1 MKRISTFLL
10 GAFLVSLQS
19 LHAQCIVIPNCPTSA
34 VPYCDGSP
42 NSGNF
47 WHGQTW
53 YDPLHTTNDLA
64 EGAVDL
70 SISAFDSCLGGNL
83 TISYQILLDLDG
95 NDLLE
100 TVVDSKN
107 PPPSGFVYFNN
118 INNPNFSGGEKR
130 QFDQRNV
137 PNSLK
142 YRFGM
147 QLLKNNGVYTARVQW
162 LSYASVGLNQ
172 FPQLPY
178 GNHKIKW
185 FIEDS
190 EGNLKVC
197 SYSFSIRDCKSP
209 VVYCLNGLSANLMP
223 TKLIQLWAT
232 DFLQYA
238 TDDITP
244 PSQLKYAVRKL
255 GAGTG
260 FPVDGNGNPIQ
271 SVIFDCG
278 EIGSQTVELWALDE
292 AGNAGYCTTKVIIND
307 NFNFCS
313 GLYPISL
320 CTQTY
325 CSHHNMSD
333 VAIEA
338 HGHSN
343 AVPSFTFTTFADEQG
358 CISNFGFPIPLSS
371 NTVFSAFKDDNP
383 LNGVVAYDLQ
393 RIQNHIN
400 GTQPFT
406 EPWQWVAADA
416 NRNNVVDAF
425 DLEELNKLI
434 LGIYIDLPNN
444 NSWRFVRDD
453 YVFPAGNPLSAPI
466 PDTFSLSEVS
476 LSPGS
481 TPRYLLG
488 IKIGDLDCGASFAAS
503 PEDRR
508 AVNGVSKNLSTVL
521 PAQPNPS
528 SGAVVITVIAE
539 LTSKIELDVFDLN
552 GKLVFHTGQ
561 SIDGGVQYLNI
572 PAESFPAT
580 GLYPYRVR
588 VSGQVFNGKIVRVGE

>member
-1 MKRISTFLL
+1 MKRFSTFLF

-19 LHAQCIVIPNCPTSA
+19 LHAQCVVIPNCPTSA
-34 VPYCDGSP
+34 VSYCDGSP

-47 WHGQTW
+47 WHGPTW
-53 YDPLHTTNDLA
+53 YDPIHATNDLA

-70 SISAFDSCLGGNL
+70 SISAFDTCFSGNL
-83 TISYQILLDLDG
+83 TISYQLLLDLDG

-118 INNPNFSGGEKR
+118 LNNPNFSGGEKR
-130 QFDQRNV
+130 QFDQRNL

-147 QLLKNNGVYTARVQW
+147 QLLKNNGVYTAKVQW
-162 LSYASVGLNQ
+162 LSNAAVGLNQ
-172 FPQLPY
+172 LPQLPY

-185 FIEDS
+185 FIENEYGYS
-190 EGNLKVC
+190 EVC
-197 SYSFSIRDCKSP
+197 TYSFSIRDCKKP
-209 VVYCLNGLSANLMP
+209 VVHCLNGISANLMP
-223 TKLIQLWAT
+223 TKFIQLWAT

-238 TDDITP
+238 TDNITP
-244 PSQLKYAVRKL
+244 PSLLKYSIRKA
-255 GAGTG
+255 GTGTG
-260 FPVDGNGNPIQ
+260 FPVDANGSPIE
-271 SVIFDCG
+271 SLVFVCSD
-278 EIGSQTVELWALDE
+278 IGVQEVELWAMDE
-292 AGNAGYCTTKVIIND
+292 AGNAGYCTTYVIIND
-307 NFNFCS
+307 NGNYCT
-313 GLYPISL
+313 GTNKISL

-325 CSHHNMSD
+325 CSHHGMSD

-343 AVPSFTFTTFADEQG
+343 AIPTFTFTTLADAQG
-358 CISNFGFPIPLSS
+358 CISNFGFPIPLAS
-371 NTVFSAFKDDNP
+371 NTTFSAFKDDNP
-383 LNGVVAYDLQ
+383 LNGVSIYDLQ
-393 RIQNHIN
+393 IIQNHIN

-406 EPWQWVAADA
+406 KPWQWVAADA
-416 NRNNVVDAF
+416 NRDNMVDAF
-425 DLEELNKLI
+425 DLEAFNKLI
-434 LGIYIDLPNN
+434 LGIYSELPNN
-444 NSWRFVRDD
+444 ASWRFVRDD

-466 PDTFSLSEVS
+466 PDTFSLSEV
-476 LSPGS
+476 LLPPGS

-488 IKIGDLDCGASFAAS
+488 IKIGDLDCGAFFAAS
-503 PEDRR
+503 PEDRG

-521 PAQPNPS
+521 PALPNPS

-539 LTSKIELDVFDLN
+539 QASHVELDVIDLN
-552 GKLVFHTGQ
+552 GKLVFHNGQ

-572 PAESFPAT
+572 PAEAFPGT

-588 VSGQVFNGKIVRVGE
+588 IGEQVFSGKIVRVE